1 MRGEHPAPP
10 TLSHHLYTVLL
21 AKDVY
26 SESTPITMFAM
37 RQIARLLAIPSPPP
51 LPLSPWSSPT
61 TLRFPSHHL
70 PVIITRPV
78 SPPPL
83 PTSPTYLLGY
93 RVTMIWQRAESP
105 STSHSLLLPPPII
118 LSHTRASVAMMRVVA
133 LSTYILASRSETP
146 LSGTPPLLPIPLP
159 SLSPPLLLPSSLR
172 YEVSK
177 SSSVPIAR
185 PTRGLRA
192 DYGFFGTLNDEIRR
206 DPEKDVSYGITDTW
220 DELLVGMPGAP
231 ATDDIKSGQQLT
243 DFVTMVRQDTDEIYR
258 RLDNAQDDT
267 SLMSG
272 RFNMLFRDRGA
283 HARTALLMEREARL
297 SYGDCSLASS
307 RSRSTGT
314 ACGDTETDEYTADT
328 CNSTAGTS
336 TARDTRG
343 GR

>member
-61 TLRFPSHHL
+61 TLRFPHHHYQYHHQYL
-70 PVIITRPV
+70 YY
-78 SPPPL
+78 L
-83 PTSPTYLLGY
+83 HHYLL
-93 RVTMIWQRAESP
+93 V
-105 STSHSLLLPPPII
+105 LLICWDSEL
-118 LSHTRASVAMMRVVA
+118 ASVAMMRVVA

-177 SSSVPIAR
+177 SSFVPIAR

-206 DPEKDVSYGITDTW
+206 DLEKDVSYGITDTW

-231 ATDDIKSGQQLT
+231 ATDDIESGQRLT
-243 DFVTMVRQDTDEIYR
+243 DFVTTVRQDTDEIYG